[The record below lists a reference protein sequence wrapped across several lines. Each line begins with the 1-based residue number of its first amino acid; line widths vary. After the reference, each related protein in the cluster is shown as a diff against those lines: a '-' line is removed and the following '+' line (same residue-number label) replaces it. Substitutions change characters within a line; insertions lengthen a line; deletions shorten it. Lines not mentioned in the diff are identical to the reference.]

1 MTLIRGPSE
10 EQEESW
16 GGGAVGWAMQDQS
29 GRFVYDATTNGV
41 Q

>member
-10 EQEESW
+10 EQEESE
-16 GGGAVGWAMQDQS
+16 GGDVGWAMQDQS